1 MTDASEAAGGGAP
14 ELRGAQRRLRDAV
27 FAHDSGLFVL
37 DCNPGAGKSTV
48 ADRLAA
54 EVLARGRGAGERAPE
69 RRLCVTSF
77 ARADAAAV
85 GPGVAAA
92 LESLAA
98 HDDVRIDADDASDL
112 ARRLRRSDTLGTVD
126 SVLHTV
132 FADVATAVGFDGV
145 PTVGDETRLATLEA
159 DCVDALRAD
168 PEHAARVERLD
179 AAYPGGEHTAGLDD
193 LLPAMLRAA
202 RQRRLSVDAFAD
214 RLRAVVDGTYPDGSP
229 GSFADVLRDVERFV
243 DRRTAAET
251 DAGFDADAR
260 AAFVAAD
267 RACDASWRE
276 AIEDV
281 RALLGTYAERYDALT
296 RDRGVVTHLD
306 VAHWIATY
314 FEDDRYA
321 SDYRTHCRERY
332 AARLDTLIVDEA
344 QDVSVAQ
351 HDALA
356 PFVDADTRVVL
367 VGDRKQCIYTWRNAS
382 PERFARAA
390 AAGEYFGVDWDTHV
404 RERAARTYRSRPDVA
419 AAVDA
424 VFADAFDDPTR
435 GAAGSLDIDYPHL
448 VADREATREASVHVA
463 THGAS
468 ASPGEFGWAEA
479 EAQALAAY
487 LAGAFDG
494 GTFENGD
501 DGGGDD
507 DGSGGGRDGK
517 EQKGD
522 GSDGGDRDEGE
533 RPSVTVLFPRRT
545 RMAVFAA
552 ELDARGLSVA
562 DASER
567 LFDRPLVR
575 LAAAVARWLVDPFD
589 PDRTRALFGTDLGGD
604 GTTLP
609 AALRDAVADAE
620 WSVRAAAVATG
631 SALDDSTDA
640 FLDGLA
646 ALAARRA
653 RHVAAPVAAVD
664 DVLDALDLA
673 ADPLSLAGG
682 DPARR
687 VAALDA
693 LRDGVAEWTSDEE
706 GLDDLADALGRF
718 LAAPGDGPTVPV
730 PDAAAHDVVFRT
742 VHGMKGDEADVIAL
756 ADLGAWLG
764 FHGPHT
770 DAFVARA
777 DHLALAPPAGVGD
790 DAPPLAGFDAGVYAH
805 PARDPI
811 SDERDGGHDDNDT
824 RRDAGLRW
832 ASERWVAD
840 GTRLAGP
847 PPLVAAAGAQR
858 AERWRVLYVA
868 MTRARDHLVVPL
880 PADRD
885 ASRRRPRENWAD
897 ALAEAFEME
906 RATRGETHAVA
917 SPRPGDPKRA
927 FAVGVNDVPL
937 VDRVPS
943 RESPPTPAAA
953 TPAVRERTG
962 WTPRYVN
969 ASTLYPLASDPERHL
984 LAHLQRRALHTE
996 RAAPSD
1002 DLGLPLDALG
1012 PDAVGT
1018 VAHAVLARAVSAGV
1032 ETETLA
1038 ACAGPLRR
1046 RLDEAL
1052 AGRDVSEAERA
1063 AVRAFVADRV
1073 CPQFAASET
1082 WARLHASDPVFVE
1095 ESLDAVVRVGE
1106 GAAVETQN
1114 VADVVS
1120 RGPDGTWHVDDLKVA
1135 LAPSDR
1141 ETRRRYD
1148 LQAATYAWV
1157 LERQRGAGPVSATVT
1172 RLGVDPTVRDATAPG
1187 RSVAAWFESLA
1198 GLLGD

>member
-1 MTDASEAAGGGAP
+1 MTDASAATGDDVP
-14 ELRGAQRRLRDAV
+14 ELRGAQRRLREA
-27 FAHDSGLFVL
+27 FLAHESGLFVL

-54 EVLARGRGAGERAPE
+54 EVLARGRAAGERAPE

-77 ARADAAAV
+77 ARDDAAAV
-85 GPGVAAA
+85 GPGVTAA
-92 LESLAA
+92 LESIAA
-98 HDDVRIDADDASDL
+98 RDDVRIDADDASDL

-132 FADVATAVGFDGV
+132 FADVASAVGFDGV
-145 PTVGDETRLATLEA
+145 PTVGDETRLAALEA
-159 DCVDALRAD
+159 DCLDALRDD

-179 AAYPGGEHTAGLDD
+179 AAYPGGEHTAGLDA

-202 RQRRLSVDAFAD
+202 RQRRLSIDAFAD
-214 RLRAVVDGTYPDGSP
+214 RLRAVVDGTYPDGP
-229 GSFADVLRDVERFV
+229 PESFADVLRDVERFV

-251 DAGFDADAR
+251 AANFDADAR
-260 AAFVAAD
+260 AAFVATD
-267 RACDASWRE
+267 RGCEESWRE

-281 RALLGTYAERYDALT
+281 RTLLGAYVERYDTLT
-296 RDRGVVTHLD
+296 RERGVVTHLD

-314 FEDDRYA
+314 FEADRYA

-390 AAGEYFGVDWDTHV
+390 TTGEYFGVDWNTHV

-424 VFADAFDDPTR
+424 VFADAFDDPTH

-448 VADREATREASVHVA
+448 VADRESTRETNVHVA
-463 THGAS
+463 AHGANG
-468 ASPGEFGWAEA
+468 SPGTPDWAEW
-479 EAQALAAY
+479 EARALASY
-487 LAGAFDG
+487 LAGAFDD
-494 GTFENGD
+494 GTFENDGD
-501 DGGGDD
+501 EESGS
-507 DGSGGGRDGK
+507 DGSGS
-517 EQKGD
+517 E
-522 GSDGGDRDEGE
+522 DESGVGEGEDEHDE

-545 RMAVFAA
+545 RMGMFAA

-567 LFDRPLVR
+567 LFDPPLVR
-575 LAAAVARWLVDPFD
+575 LAAAITRWLVAPPD
-589 PDRTRALFGTDLGGD
+589 PDRTRALFETDLERD

-609 AALRDAVADAE
+609 TPLREAVADAE
-620 WSVRAAAVATG
+620 WSVRAAASATE
-631 SALDDSTDA
+631 SELDDATSV

-664 DVLDALDLA
+664 DVLDTLDLA
-673 ADPLSLAGG
+673 ADPLSLAGD

-693 LRDGVAEWTSDEE
+693 LRDGVTEWADESS
-706 GLDDLADALGRF
+706 GLDDLADAFERF
-718 LAAPGDGPTVPV
+718 LASPGDGPTVPV
-730 PDAAAHDVVFRT
+730 PDAAAHDVIFRT

-777 DHLALAPPAGVGD
+777 NHLALAPPADGGD
-790 DAPPLAGFDAGVYAH
+790 GAPPLAGFDAGVYAH
-805 PARDPI
+805 PARAPAGD
-811 SDERDGGHDDNDT
+811 DRDDT

-897 ALAEAFEME
+897 ALAAAFEME
-906 RATRGETHAVA
+906 RATRGETHTVA
-917 SPRPGDPKRA
+917 SPRPDDQERT

-953 TPAVRERTG
+953 TPTTPSKTG
-962 WTPRYVN
+962 WTPRHVN
-969 ASTLYPLASDPERHL
+969 SSTLYPLASDPERYV
-984 LAHLQRRALHTE
+984 LAHLQRNALHTA

-1002 DLGLPLDALG
+1002 DLGLPFDALG
-1012 PDAVGT
+1012 PDVVGT

-1052 AGRDVSEAERA
+1052 ANERVGEAERA

-1073 CPQFAASET
+1073 CAQFAASKT
-1082 WARLHASDPVFVE
+1082 WARLRASDPVFVE
-1095 ESLDAVVRVGE
+1095 ESLDAIVRVGE

-1120 RGPDGTWHVDDLKVA
+1120 RAPDGTWHVDDLKVA
-1135 LAPSDR
+1135 LAPPDR

-1148 LQAATYAWV
+1148 LQAATYAWL
-1157 LERQRGAGPVSATVT
+1157 LERQHGTESVSATVT
-1172 RLGVDPTVRDATAPG
+1172 RLGVDPTVRDATAPE

-1198 GLLGD
+1198 GLLDA